1 MLQTYRDLEVW
12 KKSIDLVESTYQLT
26 KSFPAEEKFGLI
38 SQIQRAVVSIAANI
52 AEGYGRKHR
61 KEYLHHLSIAKGS
74 LLEVETHLIIAIRL
88 HFTTRD
94 DAKSVWHLC
103 QDVGRLLNK
112 LVNSLNSK
120 GLNPEP

>member
-1 MLQTYRDLEVW
+1 M
-12 KKSIDLVESTYQLT
+12 STE
-26 KSFPAEEKFGLI
+26 P